1 MLSDD
6 LIKQVFFYTENKGGP
21 VGEVDIFDFA
31 RKIEAV
37 ITPTIK
43 LQEHQ
48 RCVKIVSELN
58 SEVGKRLHSL
68 RP

>member
-21 VGEVDIFDFA
+21 IGEVDIFDFA

-37 ITPTIK
+37 ITPTIQ

>member
-6 LIKQVFFYTENKGGP
+6 MIKQVFFYTENKGGP
-21 VGEVDIFDFA
+21 VGEVDILDFA

-37 ITPTIK
+37 LIPTIK

-48 RCVKIVSELN
+48 RCVKIVSDLN

>member
-1 MLSDD
+1 MLSDE
-6 LIKQVFFYTENKGGP
+6 LIKQVYFYAENRGGP
-21 VGEVDIFDFA
+21 IGEVDILDFA

-37 ITPTIK
+37 LTPTIK

-48 RCVKIVSELN
+48 RCVKIVSDLN
-58 SEVGKRLHSL
+58 KEVGKKLHSL

>member
-1 MLSDD
+1 MLSEDM
-6 LIKQVFFYTENKGGP
+6 IKQVFFYTEHKGGP
-21 VGEVDIFDFA
+21 VGEVDIIDFA

-37 ITPTIK
+37 LTPTIK

-58 SEVGKRLHSL
+58 SEVGQKLHGL

>member
-1 MLSDD
+1 MLSEDM
-6 LIKQVFFYTENKGGP
+6 IKQIFFYVENTGGP
-21 VGEVDIFDFA
+21 IGEVDIFDFA

-37 ITPTIK
+37 LTPTIK

-48 RCVKIVSELN
+48 RCVKIVSDLN
-58 SEVGKRLHSL
+58 SEVGKKLHSL

>member
-6 LIKQVFFYTENKGGP
+6 LIKQVYFYTEDKGGP
-21 VGEVDIFDFA
+21 VGEVDILDFA
-31 RKIEAV
+31 RKLEAV
-37 ITPTIK
+37 LIPTVR

-48 RCVKIVSELN
+48 RCVKIVSDLN
-58 SEVGKRLHSL
+58 KEVGKKLSTL